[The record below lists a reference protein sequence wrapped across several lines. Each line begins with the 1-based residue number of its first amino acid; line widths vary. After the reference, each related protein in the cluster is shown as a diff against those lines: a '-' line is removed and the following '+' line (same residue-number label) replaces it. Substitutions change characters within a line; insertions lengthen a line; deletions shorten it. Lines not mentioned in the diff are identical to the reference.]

1 VDTSQWRILIAEDEY
16 DSIQMISKIL
26 SHYGIQLQI
35 AHNGDECLEM
45 LKAFEPTLV
54 IVDLAMPEKD
64 GWETLTAIRADPST
78 AHLPVVAVTAYY
90 AVDVAEDAMKAGFD
104 GFFSKPLSPTRFV
117 QSLEQI
123 VASYN

>member
-26 SHYGIQLQI
+26 SHYGIQLRI
-35 AHNGDECLEM
+35 AHNGAECLAM
-45 LKAFEPTLV
+45 LKAYKPTLV

-78 AHLPVVAVTAYY
+78 AHIPVVAVTAYY
-90 AVDVAEDAMKAGFD
+90 AVDVAEDAMRAGFD
-104 GFFSKPLSPTRFV
+104 GFFPKPVSPTRFV

-123 VASYN
+123 VAA

>member
-26 SHYGIQLQI
+26 SHHGIQLQI

-45 LKAFEPTLV
+45 LKTFAPTLV

-64 GWETLTAIRADPST
+64 GWETLTAIRANPST
-78 AHLPVVAVTAYY
+78 AHIPVVAVTAYY
-90 AVDVAEDAMKAGFD
+90 GVDVAEDALMAGFD

-117 QSLEQI
+117 PSLQQI
-123 VASYN
+123 VDSSN